1 MQLPGQL
8 RGNSQTYNWDSML
21 VGNYANTLLNTSFEF
36 PAYIRHAYSKNLF
49 ENLDDEHVMLGVAA
63 IDHQGHLKDT
73 IPTGHE
79 HLAVVRVFSTE
90 EELLLLMDSVPKWD
104 KAGAI
109 PCTTKS
115 NMSEIDFILVYSKD
129 LETDAKAKSMVCAI
143 EDAFHNDAFGW
154 MSCFPNMKNMSA
166 KLNPEQDVCDNR
178 GYTTNKHW
186 VSGSNAVFS
195 KIMMA
200 MMEREFNDTYDIFFL
215 MEMTPSPSR
224 TTGSTSSRW
233 RPMRWRTMA
242 WPSAGASGVRCIPQ
256 HGWRQHDGRDGL
268 RCRIRH
274 DYHGCDVRA
283 H

>member
-1 MQLPGQL
+1 
-8 RGNSQTYNWDSML
+8 ML
-21 VGNYANTLLNTSFEF
+21 LGNYANTLLNTSFEF
-36 PAYIRHAYSKNLF
+36 PAYIRHAAYGKNLF
-49 ENLDDEHVMLGVAA
+49 ENLGDEHVMLGVAVF
-63 IDHQGHLKDT
+63 DHQGHLKDA

-79 HLAVVRVFSTE
+79 HLAVVRVFSTA
-90 EELLLLMDSVPKWD
+90 EELLLLMDSIPKWD

-129 LETDAKAKSMVCAI
+129 LETDAKAKSMVRAI

-154 MSCFPNMKNMSA
+154 MSCFPNMRNMSA
-166 KLNPEQDVCDNR
+166 KLNPEQDVC
-178 GYTTNKHW
+178 GTTNKHW

-195 KIMMA
+195 NIMMA

-242 WPSAGASGVRCIPQ
+242 WPSAGASGVRCIPL

-268 RCRIRH
+268 RCRICH
-274 DYHGCDVRA
+274 DYHGCDVRV